1 LIRIGLTETVEVFVD
16 FLSSH
21 IIDTGKFR
29 VIDRMQRE
37 ALLRE
42 VSRLSTAE
50 RLGKPHGVGP

>member
-1 LIRIGLTETVEVFVD
+1 MTETVEVFVD